1 MILVTGGTGFIGR
14 TLIRQLVSMGR
25 SVRTLLRP
33 SQTTPNL
40 PAGIPVE
47 VAVCGLTDE
56 RSLRAAMKDVE
67 IVFHLAGTERAGSRA
82 NLNDV
87 DIAGTQ
93 SVVKISSEA
102 NVKRIYYLSH
112 LGVDRASAFPLL
124 KTKAIAES
132 FITRSSI
139 PYTIVRSALAY
150 GPGDQFTTSL
160 VKLLKIS
167 PGFVLM
173 PGNGRALLQPIW
185 VEDLVTCL
193 TSTLV
198 DDSTESHL
206 YSVGGIE
213 YISFHTILEEIMA
226 VTGIRQRLI
235 PFPPAYLRLLTVWLE
250 QNRNFPL
257 SAFLLDY
264 LASDRT
270 CPIDA
275 APRTF
280 GLMPARFS
288 HQLDYLKPHDRSD
301 RWLEKEGI
309 NTL

>member
-14 TLIRQLVSMGR
+14 TLIRQLVSMGKQ
-25 SVRTLLRP
+25 VRTLLRP
-33 SQTTPNL
+33 SQKTPNL
-40 PAGIPVE
+40 PGGIPVE

-93 SVVKISSEA
+93 SVVKIASEA
-102 NVKRIYYLSH
+102 NVKRIFYLSH
-112 LGVDRASAFPLL
+112 LGADRASAFPLL

-132 FITRSSI
+132 FISRSSI

-160 VKLLKIS
+160 VKLLEIS

-173 PGNGRALLQPIW
+173 PGNGSALLQPIW

-193 TSTLV
+193 TATLV
-198 DDSTESHL
+198 DDSTDSHL

-213 YISFHTILEEIMA
+213 YLSFHTILEEIMA
-226 VTGIRQRLI
+226 VTSIRQRLI

-288 HQLDYLKPHDRSD
+288 HQLEYLKPRDSSD
-301 RWLEKEGI
+301 RWLGKEGI
-309 NTL
+309 NTR

>member
-14 TLIRQLVSMGR
+14 TLIRQLVSMGMR
-25 SVRTLLRP
+25 VRTLLRP
-33 SQTTPNL
+33 AQSTPRL
-40 PAGIPVE
+40 PGGIPVE

-87 DIAGTQ
+87 DIDGTQ
-93 SVVKISSEA
+93 SVVKIASETR
-102 NVKRIYYLSH
+102 VKRIFFLSH
-112 LGVDRASAFPLL
+112 LGADRASAFPLL
-124 KTKAIAES
+124 KTKAIAEN
-132 FITRSSI
+132 FIVRSGI

-167 PGFVLM
+167 PGFVLV
-173 PGNGRALLQPIW
+173 PGNGSVLLQPIW
-185 VEDLVTCL
+185 VDDLVTCL
-193 TSTLV
+193 MAALAQDTG
-198 DDSTESHL
+198 ENHI

-213 YISFHTILEEIMA
+213 FLTFRAILEEIMS
-226 VTGIRQRLI
+226 VTGMRQRII
-235 PFPPAYLRLLTVWLE
+235 PFPAAYLRILTVWLE

-257 SAFLLDY
+257 SALLLDY

-270 CPIDA
+270 CPIDS

-280 GLMPARFS
+280 GLIPARFNS
-288 HQLDYLKPHDRSD
+288 QLDYLKPFDRSD
-301 RWLEKEGI
+301 HWREKRRYK
-309 NTL
+309 

>member
-1 MILVTGGTGFIGR
+1 MILVTGGTGFVGR

-25 SVRTLLRP
+25 QVRTLLRP
-33 SQTTPNL
+33 SQKTPNL
-40 PAGIPVE
+40 PGGIPVE

-56 RSLRAAMKDVE
+56 RGLRAAMKDVD
-67 IVFHLAGTERAGSRA
+67 IIFHLAGTERAGSRA

-93 SVVKISSEA
+93 AVVKIAAETQ
-102 NVKRIYYLSH
+102 VKRIYYLSH
-112 LGVDRASAFPLL
+112 LGADRASAFPLL

-132 FITRSSI
+132 FITRSPI

-150 GPGDQFTTSL
+150 GPGDQFCTSL
-160 VKLLKIS
+160 VTLLKTS
-167 PGFVLM
+167 PGFIFL
-173 PGNGRALLQPIW
+173 PGKGNSLLQPIW

-193 TSTLV
+193 TSTLAAENGQ
-198 DDSTESHL
+198 SQI

-213 YISFHTILEEIMA
+213 YISFRTILEEIME
-226 VTGIRQRLI
+226 VTGIRKNLI

-250 QNRNFPL
+250 ENRNFPL
-257 SAFLLDY
+257 SAFMLDY

-270 CPIDA
+270 CPIDS
-275 APRTF
+275 APRIF

-288 HQLDYLKPHDRSD
+288 HQIEFLRPLDKTN
-301 RWLEKEGI
+301 RWRGKEGI
-309 NTL
+309 NST